1 MPQLTANSLAQGAA
15 AEVRVSAQRLAD
27 GRTEFAVQQRSTN
40 GEWSNRLEPSS
51 RFLRSG
57 VRADR
62 WYTSTPVVLHDGSE
76 VRVAAQPLSNGRIE
90 FAVQQRL
97 SDGEWSERLTPQR
110 RFMPANA
117 RAGRWLSS
125 SAVALLPPP
134 SGSTSEQDAG
144 DSPAGVD
151 QSPPDP
157 QAEQVYAWEAAMLR
171 EQLGELPTAT
181 FSIEQAQA
189 IVDAIFLDH
198 FNGNEDAPSVRVAT
212 LPDGISGRSDG
223 QTIELDQQS
232 INLAVLLH
240 ETAHALFQRG
250 TDGAYACH
258 CPEWAAQML
267 AIWDRYVVGF
277 DLEAARRAAA
287 PAGVSV
293 AARALVEP
301 TGDAVNLG
309 MVRIAITDA
318 FAERL
323 HLFPEPPSDRN
334 VLGYVNAPV
343 TILEYSD
350 YI

>member
-1 MPQLTANSLAQGAA
+1 
-15 AEVRVSAQRLAD
+15 
-27 GRTEFAVQQRSTN
+27 
-40 GEWSNRLEPSS
+40 
-51 RFLRSG
+51 
-57 VRADR
+57 
-62 WYTSTPVVLHDGSE
+62 
-76 VRVAAQPLSNGRIE
+76 
-90 FAVQQRL
+90 
-97 SDGEWSERLTPQR
+97 
-110 RFMPANA
+110 
-117 RAGRWLSS
+117 
-125 SAVALLPPP
+125 
-134 SGSTSEQDAG
+134 
-144 DSPAGVD
+144 
-151 QSPPDP
+151 
-157 QAEQVYAWEAAMLR
+157 MLR

-223 QTIELDQQS
+223 QTIELDLQS
-232 INLAVLLH
+232 INLEVLLH
-240 ETAHALFQRG
+240 ETAHALFQLG
-250 TDGAYACH
+250 TDGTYACH

-301 TGDAVNLG
+301 TGDAANLG
-309 MVRIAITDA
+309 VVRIAIADA

-334 VLGYVNAPV
+334 VLGYVDAPV